1 MIPYLQT
8 THYTC
13 ATSSLLAVLHYF
25 DPNFELSREKEF
37 EIWKK
42 PANLPTRASSIFAL
56 ANQAKLHGLNPIV
69 VVERIGYDF
78 PDYRF
83 YRYTKE
89 DIDLASFT
97 DQQYLKEAEQNKVVI
112 EQKEITFKTVL
123 AELQRH
129 LLIIRLNTKPIRKE
143 KKNTSNFIVIKGY
156 SHGHFE
162 IVDPRLGALSIPEAF
177 LREAFETLE
186 TKKYRD
192 HRMIMFNLN
201 DFPRHS
207 PASDFKSCE
216 YD

>member
-13 ATSSLLAVLHYF
+13 ATSSLLTVLHYF

-42 PANLPTRASSIFAL
+42 TANLPTRASSIFAL
-56 ANQAKLHGLNPIV
+56 ANYAKLYGLNPIV
-69 VVERIGYDF
+69 VVERRGYSF

-83 YRYTKE
+83 YRYTKD
-89 DIDLASFT
+89 DIVQAAFT
-97 DQQYLKEAEQNKVVI
+97 DQQYLKEAKQNKVI
-112 EQKEITFKTVL
+112 IQQREITFETIL
-123 AELQRH
+123 AELQH
-129 LLIIRLNTKPIRKE
+129 HFLIIRLNTKPIRKE
-143 KKNTSNFIVIKGY
+143 KKNTSNFIVIESY
-156 SHGHFE
+156 SNGHFE
-162 IVDPRLGALSIPEAF
+162 IIDPKLGAISVPEAV

-201 DFPRHS
+201 DS
-207 PASDFKSCE
+207 PTHHLDSD
-216 YD
+216 